1 MSMDIK
7 ERQVGAGEFKQRC
20 LAIID
25 EVAKTHRPV
34 TISKRGKPMAR
45 LVPLVEDDE
54 QERRILAR
62 LRSGE
67 GGMRVSEKEFLEPTS
82 KIAGWSET

>member
-1 MSMDIK
+1 MSMAIK
-7 ERQVGAGEFKQRC
+7 ERQIGAGAFKQRC

-45 LVPLVEDDE
+45 LVPLVEDVE
-54 QERRILAR
+54 QERSILAR
-62 LRSGE
+62 LRGGE
-67 GGMRVSEKEFLEPTS
+67 GGMLVSEKEFLEPTS

>member
-1 MSMDIK
+1 MAMK
-7 ERQVGAGEFKQRC
+7 ERQIGAGAFKQRC

-45 LVPLVEDDE
+45 LVPLVKMTS
-54 QERRILAR
+54 
-62 LRSGE
+62 RSVASSRASATGKAAC
-67 GGMRVSEKEFLEPTS
+67 S
-82 KIAGWSET
+82 

>member
-1 MSMDIK
+1 MSMAIK
-7 ERQVGAGEFKQRC
+7 ERQIGAGAFKQHC

-54 QERRILAR
+54 QERRILER
-62 LRSGE
+62 LRGGE
-67 GGMRVSEKEFLEPTS
+67 GGMLVSEKEFLEPTA